1 MASGHYQK
9 LLLKK
14 LNEVCTNRLELM
26 ETGTC
31 VDYAAYREQVGYL
44 RGLKDAIILLEETEK
59 DME

>member
-14 LNEVCTNRLELM
+14 LHDTCAVHLDQM
-26 ETGTC
+26 EAGTC
-31 VDYAAYREQVGYL
+31 TDYAAYREQVGYL
-44 RGLKDAIILLEETEK
+44 RGLRDAIILLEETEK